1 MLIPER
7 FTLTQGD
14 RASDLWYRL
23 TEYLKTEREKLRA
36 RNDTNLDPSETAI
49 VRGQIQQ
56 INKILALGKDPIVT
70 E

>member
-7 FTLTQGD
+7 FSLTQSD
-14 RASDLWYRL
+14 RASDLWFRL
-23 TEYLKTEREKLRA
+23 DEYLKAEREKLRA
-36 RNDTNLDPSETAI
+36 RNDTNLDPQETAT

-56 INKILALGKDPIVT
+56 INKILALGKTPIVT